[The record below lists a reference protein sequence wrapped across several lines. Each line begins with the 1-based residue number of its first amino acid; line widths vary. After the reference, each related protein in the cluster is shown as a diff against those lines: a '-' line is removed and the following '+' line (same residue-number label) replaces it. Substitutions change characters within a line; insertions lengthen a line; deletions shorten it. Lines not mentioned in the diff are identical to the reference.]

1 MEKAIRY
8 VVLLVLL
15 ASFLSLASG
24 LTISEVSSNPIKVN
38 PGDVTQLYI
47 TIENNLDND
56 AENVDVALD
65 LKDIPV
71 APYGSSSEQ
80 SIDKIRENKE
90 EVFIFR
96 LIADPNSASGIYKI
110 PVKISYFINGQK
122 SEKTGT
128 VSIIIESEPRI
139 TLHVEGYLIRELE
152 SKIVVRIVN
161 DGLSDVKLA
170 SFSVGSLDRTQI
182 NSPSYEY
189 IGNLDSDDEESVELK
204 INTMTNGV
212 LLLPVT
218 LNYKDSNNKDYRVE
232 ENLIV
237 PVYTKKEAESKGLVE
252 KSNYTLYVVAGLI
265 VVLIVFWRWRKQRA
279 KVK

>member
-8 VVLLVLL
+8 FVLIVLL
-15 ASFLSLASG
+15 ASFVSLASG

-38 PGDVTQLYI
+38 PGEIAQLYI
-47 TIENNLDND
+47 TIENNLDSD
-56 AENVDVALD
+56 AENVDVALE

-90 EVFIFR
+90 EIFIFR
-96 LIADPNSASGIYKI
+96 LIADPNAASGIYKI
-110 PVKISYFINGQK
+110 PVKISYFVNGQK
-122 SEKTGT
+122 SEKSGT

-139 TLHVEGYLIRELE
+139 ALHVEGYLIQGLE

-170 SFSVGSLDRTQI
+170 SFSLGNIDRTQI

>member
-8 VVLLVLL
+8 FVLIVLL
-15 ASFLSLASG
+15 ASFVSLASG

-38 PGDVTQLYI
+38 PGEIAQLYI
-47 TIENNLDND
+47 TIENNLDSD
-56 AENVDVALD
+56 AENVDVALE

-90 EVFIFR
+90 EIFIFR
-96 LIADPNSASGIYKI
+96 LIADPNAASGIYKI
-110 PVKISYFINGQK
+110 PVKISYFVNGQK
-122 SEKTGT
+122 SEKSGT

-139 TLHVEGYLIRELE
+139 TLHVEGYLIQGLE

-170 SFSVGSLDRTQI
+170 SFSLGNIDRTQI

>member
-8 VVLLVLL
+8 FVLIVLL
-15 ASFLSLASG
+15 ASFVSLASG

-38 PGDVTQLYI
+38 PGEIAQLYI
-47 TIENNLDND
+47 TIENNLDSD
-56 AENVDVALD
+56 AENVDVALE

-90 EVFIFR
+90 EIFIFR
-96 LIADPNSASGIYKI
+96 LIADPNAASGIYKI
-110 PVKISYFINGQK
+110 PVKISYFVNGQK
-122 SEKTGT
+122 SEKSGT

-139 TLHVEGYLIRELE
+139 TLHVEGYLIQGLE

-170 SFSVGSLDRTQI
+170 SFSLGNIDRTQI

-204 INTMTNGV
+204 INTMANGV
-212 LLLPVT
+212 LLLPAT
-218 LNYKDSNNKDYRVE
+218 LSYKDSNNKDYRVE